1 MRGMPMSEVNVVKGG
16 LTLAVI
22 AAICTALV
30 ALTFALTKDRIV
42 ANEKAWLERNL
53 QPALSGLFF
62 DSGVTESKL
71 TILAPH
77 DLPGTDDAIIYRV
90 YAEDAPVAALF
101 VVSARDG
108 YSGPIRLLV
117 GIDVEGTITAVQVLE
132 HRETPGLGDQ
142 VESGKSDW
150 LKQFD
155 GRSLINPAPDGWEI
169 KRDGGEFDQLTGASV
184 TPRAVVNAVRE
195 TLLYFTANEASVFA
209 ADEQAR
215 QAEGDAE

>member
-1 MRGMPMSEVNVVKGG
+1 MPMSEVNVVKGG

-22 AAICTALV
+22 AAICTSLV

-62 DSGVTESKL
+62 DTGVTESKL
-71 TILAPH
+71 TIPAPH
-77 DLPGTDDAIIYRV
+77 ALPGTDDAIIYRV

-108 YSGPIRLLV
+108 YAGPIRLLV
-117 GIDVEGTITAVQVLE
+117 GIDVEGTVTAVQVLE
-132 HRETPGLGDQ
+132 HRETPGLGDR

-150 LKQFD
+150 VKQFD

-184 TPRAVVNAVRE
+184 TPRAIVNAVRE
-195 TLLYFTANEASVFA
+195 TLLYFAANEASVFA
-209 ADEQAR
+209 ADDPAPP
-215 QAEGDAE
+215 AEGDAE

>member
-1 MRGMPMSEVNVVKGG
+1 MAMTEVNVIKGG
-16 LTLAVI
+16 VTLAVI

-30 ALTFALTKDRIV
+30 ALTFALTRDRIV

-53 QPALSGLFF
+53 QPALAGLFF
-62 DSGVTESKL
+62 DSGITEAKL
-71 TILAPH
+71 IIPAPH

-117 GIDVEGTITAVQVLE
+117 GIDVEGTVTAIQVLE
-132 HRETPGLGDQ
+132 HRETPGLGDR
-142 VESGKSDW
+142 VEAGKSDW
-150 LKQFD
+150 VKQFA
-155 GRSLINPAPDGWEI
+155 GRSLINPTPDGWEI

-184 TPRAVVNAVRE
+184 TPRAIVNAVRE
-195 TLLYFTANEASVFA
+195 TLLYFAANEASVFA
-209 ADEQAR
+209 ADDPAA
-215 QAEGDAE
+215 QAEGNAE

>member
-1 MRGMPMSEVNVVKGG
+1 MPMSEVNVVKGG
-16 LTLAVI
+16 LTLAVV

-30 ALTFALTKDRIV
+30 AMTFTLTKDRIV

-62 DSGVTESKL
+62 DSGITEAKL
-71 TILAPH
+71 TIPAPH
-77 DLPGTDDAIIYRV
+77 ALPGTDDATIYRV

-117 GIDVEGTITAVQVLE
+117 GIDAEGTVTAIQVLE

-150 LKQFD
+150 AEQFV
-155 GRSLINPAPDGWEI
+155 GRSLTDPAPDGWEI
-169 KRDGGEFDQLTGASV
+169 KRDGGEFDQLTGATV
-184 TPRAVVNAVRE
+184 TPRAIVNAVRE
-195 TLLYFTANEASVFA
+195 TLLYFAANKASVFA
-209 ADEQAR
+209 AGGPAP
-215 QAEGDAE
+215 QAEGNAK